1 MGRRKTSNWPASQ
14 RRLAQ
19 QTAADKAAD
28 KAADL
33 AAATRRAED
42 DTEVSAALAEQGLE
56 PTTNDDA
63 VLSVYDAL
71 RRQADD
77 YERAAAAARE
87 RTQAAADAEAAAEA
101 TRRRLDAEL
110 AEAAAAR
117 GAAEALQAEAAAER
131 AQVRVRSERVS
142 VREQEA
148 RDGFAAQAETA
159 RAELEAELRRHRQ
172 EAQIEEE
179 ERRRTLVAEHAAQ
192 VALLEEDR
200 AALRRS
206 EEELH
211 YDKLALLGQQ
221 IQLQRKVD
229 ALEAE
234 IQARA
239 AADVAALDREL
250 QVLRIQTDA
259 RTETIDE
266 LRKQLAE
273 REQQLLRIGGTDPQ
287 YLIGERDRLAAANAE
302 LRGKLAER
310 LADDDLHRLRWLEQ
324 QHREVA
330 GERDRLAYR
339 VQELEGEALAS
350 RINNLQMKQLS
361 DAERHFEVL
370 SRGYESRISELHG
383 TVEQLT
389 RDRPDAGTPLFPRCV
404 AMDEDPN
411 LNEPGVV
418 SADRPDLSQLSRS
431 LQVVMLADSRRAY
444 RLNDVCVLLG
454 GLAMSRLH
462 LLEGMSGIGKTSLPV
477 ALAKALGTE
486 CAVVEVQAGWRDRTD
501 LFGHHNT
508 FERRFEESEFL
519 QALYRAQTPRYR
531 ERPFFIVLDEMNL
544 ARPEQYFSV
553 LLSKIEYEG
562 EPIQLVTRGTGR
574 APQWFVDGWRIRLPS
589 NVWFIGTANQDE
601 STLEFADKT
610 YNRAHLMEL
619 PAQRPSLPRPAAVP
633 EIEPYGA
640 AALRRSFEQASQAHR
655 ADTAEVRE
663 FLNVI
668 ADDLREYGRA
678 VMGPRLERQMEAFV
692 PVVVAAHAGD
702 TVAEQPEGDDRGQ
715 DGRSLAADHFLARK
729 VLRSLRGRYDVT
741 PGGLGKIRDAVCAAW
756 ELRRL
761 RGVPVRCVRLL
772 DDEQRRREG

>member
-1 MGRRKTSNWPASQ
+1 MGRQKKSNWLASQ

-28 KAADL
+28 L
-33 AAATRRAED
+33 AAAVRRAED

-56 PTTNDDA
+56 PTANDDA
-63 VLSVYDAL
+63 VLSAYDAL
-71 RRQADD
+71 RRQAED
-77 YERAAAAARE
+77 YERAATAARK

-101 TRRRLDAEL
+101 TRQRLDTEL

-117 GAAEALQAEAAAER
+117 DAAEALQAEATAER
-131 AQVRVRSERVS
+131 AQLHIRSEKVS
-142 VREQEA
+142 VREREA
-148 RDGFAAQAETA
+148 RDGFAAQAEAA
-159 RAELEAELRRHRQ
+159 RAELEVELRRRRQ
-172 EAQIEEE
+172 EALVEEE
-179 ERRRTLVAEHAAQ
+179 ERRRTLAAEHATQ
-192 VALLEEDR
+192 VASLEEDR
-200 AALRRS
+200 VALRQS
-206 EEELH
+206 ADKLH

-229 ALEAE
+229 DLEAE

-287 YLIGERDRLAAANAE
+287 YLIDERDRLAASNVE

-324 QHREVA
+324 QHREVT

-370 SRGYESRISELHG
+370 SRGYESRIAELHG

-389 RDRPDAGTPLFPRCV
+389 RDRPDPGTPLFPRCV

-411 LNEPGVV
+411 LSEPGVV

-431 LQVVMLADSRRAY
+431 LQAVMLADSRRAY

-519 QALYRAQTPRYR
+519 QALYMAQTPRYR

-553 LLSKIEYEG
+553 LLSKIEHDG
-562 EPIQLVTRGTGR
+562 EPIQLVTRSTGR

-619 PAQRPSLPRPAAVP
+619 PAQRPWLPRPATVP
-633 EIEPYGA
+633 DIEPYST
-640 AALRRSFEQASQAHR
+640 AALRKSFDQASQAHR

-668 ADDLREYGRA
+668 ADDLREHGRA
-678 VMGPRLERQMEAFV
+678 IIGPRLERQMEAFV

-702 TVAEQPEGDDRGQ
+702 LVAEQPEGDDSGQ
-715 DGRSLAADHFLARK
+715 DGRSLATDHFLARK

-741 PGGLGKIRDAVCAAW
+741 PGGLGKIRDTVCTAW
-756 ELRRL
+756 ELRKL
-761 RGVPVRCVRLL
+761 RGAPVRCVRLL

>member
-1 MGRRKTSNWPASQ
+1 MGRRRSKPNWPPNQ
-14 RRLAQ
+14 RRSAQ
-19 QTAADKAAD
+19 QAAADKI
-28 KAADL
+28 ADL
-33 AAATRRAED
+33 AVADKRAED
-42 DTEVSAALAEQGLE
+42 DTEVRAALAEQGLE

-63 VLSVYDAL
+63 VLSAYDAL
-71 RRQADD
+71 LRQAAD
-77 YERAAAAARE
+77 YERAARAARE
-87 RTQAAADAEAAAEA
+87 RIQAAADAEAAADA
-101 TRRRLDAEL
+101 ARQRLDADI
-110 AEAAAAR
+110 AEAASAR
-117 GAAEALQAEAAAER
+117 DAAEALRAEATTEL
-131 AQVRVRSERVS
+131 AQLRLRSEQVS
-142 VREQEA
+142 AREQEA
-148 RDGFAAQAETA
+148 RDGFTAQAQAAHAELD
-159 RAELEAELRRHRQ
+159 AELERRRQ
-172 EAQIEEE
+172 AAQIEEE
-179 ERRRTLVAEHAAQ
+179 ERRRGLAEEHAEQ
-192 VALLEEDR
+192 VARLQEDQ

-206 EEELH
+206 EEELN
-211 YDKLALLGQQ
+211 DQRRAVLGQQ
-221 IQLQRKVD
+221 FQLQRKLD
-229 ALEAE
+229 DLEAE

-250 QVLRIQTDA
+250 QVLRIQSDA
-259 RTETIDE
+259 RIKTIDE
-266 LRKQLAE
+266 LRKQLADQ
-273 REQQLLRIGGTDPQ
+273 EQQLLRIGGTDPQ
-287 YLIGERDRLAAANAE
+287 YLIDERDRLAADNAE

-310 LADDDLHRLRWLEQ
+310 LADDDLHRLRWLER
-324 QHREVA
+324 QHREVT

-339 VQELEGEALAS
+339 VQELEGAALAS
-350 RINNLQMKQLS
+350 RINNLQLKQLS
-361 DAERHFEVL
+361 DAERHFEVVA
-370 SRGYESRISELHG
+370 RGYESRIAELHG

-389 RDRPDAGTPLFPRCV
+389 RDRPDPGTPLFPRCV
-404 AMDEDPN
+404 AMDDDPQ
-411 LNEPGVV
+411 LNEPGAI
-418 SADRPDLSQLSRS
+418 SAERPNLSQLARS
-431 LQVVMLADSRRAY
+431 LQAVMFADSRRAY

-486 CAVVEVQAGWRDRTD
+486 CTVVEVQAGWRDRTD

-519 QALYRAQTPRYR
+519 QALYLAQTPRYR

-553 LLSKIEYEG
+553 LLSKLEHEG

-574 APQWFVDGWRIRLPS
+574 APQWFVDGWRIRLPR

-619 PAQRPSLPRPAAVP
+619 PAQRPWLPQAATVP

-640 AALRRSFEQASQAHR
+640 VALRKSFEQAKQTHR
-655 ADTAEVRE
+655 TDTTEVRE
-663 FLNVI
+663 FLEEI
-668 ADDLREYGRA
+668 ADDLREHGRA
-678 VMGPRLERQMEAFV
+678 VMGPRLERQLEAFV

-702 TVAEQPEGDDRGQ
+702 PVAERPEGEDSGQ

-741 PGGLGKIRDAVCAAW
+741 PGGLNKIRDVVCTVW
-756 ELRRL
+756 ELRGL
-761 RGVPVRCVRLL
+761 RGAPVRCVRLL